1 MRKNYKRITAMLM
14 TSAIAL
20 SAGMT
25 AVTSYAADSSI
36 KINSTAEGTH
46 TYKAY
51 QLLTGTLST
60 DGKALGDV
68 AFGDNLP
75 AITAGLANALKDDTV
90 FGAADVNI
98 FKNITAS
105 STAADFADALSN
117 LSTEDQKRE
126 FAKIIG
132 RYVENAGTTV
142 SSNATPVDDG
152 YYIIK
157 EISAAPDNQAKTLN
171 MLRVEGNTVIDTKES
186 APESDK
192 TVDDINDSTGESDT
206 GKKSADYDI
215 GDDIP
220 YTLTFTLPSDYSS
233 YSKYPV
239 TFLDDMCKGLTL
251 NAASAKIWYGKVEGA
266 GKSISFESTASPASE
281 TEGTMY
287 KYEIADLKTDTDASS
302 LKGGDTITIKY
313 TAKLNDNAV
322 IGSTGNINKYKVVF
336 ANDPNWLPPSVT
348 PGTPENPDTP
358 GTPPENPPTSE
369 TPVKQNVVFTYN
381 LVIDKV
387 DEESE
392 PLTGADFTLYK
403 WIPDPEGDEEYNSVK
418 GAWTAIDRKEGTS
431 AGSEFT
437 FKGLDDGIYKLSE
450 TKTPTGYNTITPK
463 VFTISAAHSD
473 TALTELKS
481 TGDLAI
487 TGVNGVL
494 TAEID
499 NKKGVTLPGT
509 GGMGVALFYTAGSL
523 LIAGGATLLITKKRM
538 NAKEK

>member
-1 MRKNYKRITAMLM
+1 MRKNYKRLTAMLM

-25 AVTSYAADSSI
+25 AMTAYAEGSSI
-36 KINSTAEGTH
+36 AISSTATGTH

-51 QLLTGTLST
+51 QLLKGTLST
-60 DGKALGDV
+60 DGTALGNV

-75 AITAGLANALKDDTV
+75 AITAGLANALKADNV
-90 FGAADVNI
+90 FGTSDANI
-98 FKNITAS
+98 FNGITET
-105 STAADFADALSN
+105 STANDFATAISKLATDA
-117 LSTEDQKRE
+117 QKQE

-132 RYVENAGTTV
+132 RYVVKAGTTV
-142 SSNATPVDDG
+142 TSTATPVQDG

-171 MLRVEGNTVIDTKES
+171 MLRVEGNTVINTKES
-186 APESDK
+186 VPQSDK
-192 TVDDINDSTGESDT
+192 TVDDINDSTGESET

-220 YTLTFTLPSDYSS
+220 YTLTFKLPSDYSS

-239 TFLDDMCKGLTL
+239 TFLDDMCAGLTL
-251 NAASAKIWYGKVEGA
+251 NTSSAKIWYGNVEGD
-266 GKSISFESTASPASE
+266 GKSISFESMASSAS
-281 TEGTMY
+281 TTGGTMY

-313 TAKLNDNAV
+313 TAKLNDSAV
-322 IGSTGNINKYKVVF
+322 IGGAGNINKYKVVF
-336 ANDPNWLPPSVT
+336 ANDPNWLPPEAT
-348 PGTPENPDTP
+348 PDTPQNPDTP
-358 GTPPENPPTSE
+358 DNPPSEPPTSE
-369 TPVKQNVVFTYN
+369 TPTSTNVVFTYN
-381 LVIDKV
+381 LVINKV
-387 DEESE
+387 DEAKQE
-392 PLTGADFTLYK
+392 LTGADFTLYK
-403 WIPDPEGDEEYNSVK
+403 WIPSENGTDEYKSVK
-418 GAWTAIDRKEGTS
+418 GTWTEVGRKVGTT

-450 TKTPTGYNTITPK
+450 TTTPAGYNTIADK

-494 TAEID
+494 TTAIE
-499 NKKGVTLPGT
+499 NNKGVTLPGT
-509 GGMGVALFYTAGSL
+509 GGIGTALFYTAGTL

-538 NAKEK
+538 NVKEK

>member
-1 MRKNYKRITAMLM
+1 MRQNYKRIAAILM

-25 AVTSYAADSSI
+25 AVTAYAADSSI
-36 KINSTAEGTH
+36 KINSTADGTH

-51 QLLTGTLST
+51 QLLKGTLST
-60 DGKALGDV
+60 DGTALGNV
-68 AFGDNLP
+68 TFGNNLP
-75 AITAGLANALKDDTV
+75 AITTGLANALKADTV
-90 FGAADVNI
+90 FGAEDANI
-98 FKNITAS
+98 FKDITS
-105 STAADFADALSN
+105 DTTANDFADAISK
-117 LSTEDQKRE
+117 LSTDDQKRE

-132 RYVENAGTTV
+132 RYVVKAGTTV
-142 SSNATPVDDG
+142 SSTAVSVDDG

-157 EISAAPDNQAKTLN
+157 EVSAAPDNQAKTLN
-171 MLRVEGNTVIDTKES
+171 MLRVEGSTAIDTKES

-192 TVDDINDSTGESDT
+192 TVDDINDSTGESET

-251 NAASAKIWYGKVEGA
+251 NATSAKIWYGEVEGT
-266 GKSISFESTASPASE
+266 GKPISFESTASPASAI
-281 TEGTMY
+281 EGTMY

-313 TAKLNDNAV
+313 TAKLNDSAV
-322 IGSTGNINKYKVVF
+322 IGSSGNINKYKVVF

-358 GTPPENPPTSE
+358 GDPPSEPPTSE

-381 LVIDKV
+381 LVINKV
-387 DEESE
+387 DEAKHE
-392 PLTGADFTLYK
+392 LTGADFTLYK
-403 WIPDPEGDEEYNSVK
+403 WIPSEEGTDEYNSAN
-418 GAWTAIDRKEGTS
+418 GTWTEVDRKDGTT

-450 TKTPTGYNTITPK
+450 TKTPAGYNTIADK

-481 TGDLAI
+481 TGDLSI

-538 NAKEK
+538 NIKEK